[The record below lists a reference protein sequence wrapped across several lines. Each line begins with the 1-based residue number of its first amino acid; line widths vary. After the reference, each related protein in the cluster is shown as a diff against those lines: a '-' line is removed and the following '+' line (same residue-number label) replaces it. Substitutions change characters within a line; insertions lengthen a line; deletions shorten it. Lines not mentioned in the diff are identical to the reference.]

1 MTAIQAE
8 LLSYL
13 PFKRKQTSSGW
24 MSFDAPCCVHNGETT
39 DTRQRGGFISHG
51 SGFTYHCFNCGYKT
65 SWQPGRQISVKN
77 KKLFKWLNVP
87 SSKIN
92 EWSLEALKLLDNNPG
107 RQISVKNKKLFKWLN
122 VPSSKINEWSLEAL
136 KLLDNNDVEAVAQLD
151 FHEKYLPPDSIPL
164 VNALLEYDDSVR
176 CLEYLLDRGHD
187 LDDYD
192 WHYCPMPGYNDRLI
206 IPFYHQK
213 KLIGYTARK
222 VVSGSP
228 KYLSESQS
236 GYVFNIDKQN
246 YSNKIVLV
254 TEGPFDALAVN
265 GVGLLTNLPND
276 RQRAIINSLG
286 KTVIVVPDRDHTG
299 MGLVQY
305 AMENEWLVAIPPW
318 EDDIKDASDAFKRYG
333 KLFTIKSILDSATDN
348 KIKLELLMKKYPK
361 EKKNDS

>member
-65 SWQPGRQISVKN
+65 SWQ
-77 KKLFKWLNVP
+77 
-87 SSKIN
+87 
-92 EWSLEALKLLDNNPG
+92 PG

-246 YSNKIVLV
+246 YSNKVVLV

>member
-65 SWQPGRQISVKN
+65 SWQ
-77 KKLFKWLNVP
+77 
-87 SSKIN
+87 
-92 EWSLEALKLLDNNPG
+92 PG

-222 VVSGSP
+222 VVLGSP

-246 YSNKIVLV
+246 YSNKVVLV

>member
-1 MTAIQAE
+1 MTALTAE

-24 MSFDAPCCVHNGETT
+24 MSFDAPCCVHNGESN

-51 SGFTYHCFNCGYKT
+51 NGFTYHCFNCGYKT
-65 SWQPGRQISVKN
+65 SWQPGRQINGKN

-87 SSKIN
+87 TSKVN
-92 EWSLEALKLLDNNPG
+92 EWSLEALKLL
-107 RQISVKNKKLFKWLN
+107 
-122 VPSSKINEWSLEAL
+122 
-136 KLLDNNDVEAVAQLD
+136 NNDNADNFTQLE
-151 FHEKYLPPDSIPL
+151 FHEKYLPPESIPL
-164 VNALLEYDDSVR
+164 STALLEYEDSVK
-176 CLEYLLDRGHD
+176 CLEYILDRGYE
-187 LDDYD
+187 LEDYD
-192 WHYCPMPGYNDRLI
+192 WYYCPMPGYSDRLI

-222 VVSGSP
+222 VVDGSP

-236 GYVFNIDKQN
+236 GYVFNIDNQN
-246 YSNKIVLV
+246 YSSKVVLV
-254 TEGPFDALAVN
+254 TEGPFDAIAVN

-276 RQRAIINSLG
+276 HQRAIINSLG

-305 AMENEWLVAIPPW
+305 AMDNEWLVAVTPW

-333 KLFTIKSILDSATDN
+333 KLFTVKSILDSATDN

-361 EKKNDS
+361 EKKDGS

>member
-65 SWQPGRQISVKN
+65 SWQ
-77 KKLFKWLNVP
+77 
-87 SSKIN
+87 
-92 EWSLEALKLLDNNPG
+92 PG

-222 VVSGSP
+222 VVLGSP

-305 AMENEWLVAIPPW
+305 AMENEWLVAIPPG

>member
-65 SWQPGRQISVKN
+65 SWQ
-77 KKLFKWLNVP
+77 
-87 SSKIN
+87 
-92 EWSLEALKLLDNNPG
+92 PG

-206 IPFYHQK
+206 IPFYHMLRYLDYLH
-213 KLIGYTARK
+213 KLLVELQ
-222 VVSGSP
+222 VVI
-228 KYLSESQS
+228 Y
-236 GYVFNIDKQN
+236 
-246 YSNKIVLV
+246 
-254 TEGPFDALAVN
+254 
-265 GVGLLTNLPND
+265 
-276 RQRAIINSLG
+276 
-286 KTVIVVPDRDHTG
+286 
-299 MGLVQY
+299 
-305 AMENEWLVAIPPW
+305 
-318 EDDIKDASDAFKRYG
+318 
-333 KLFTIKSILDSATDN
+333 
-348 KIKLELLMKKYPK
+348 
-361 EKKNDS
+361 